1 MSGERICLIPYATG
15 NNSTNSNQP
24 KLQLHLSQL
33 RLGDHK
39 TCWEVNTLN
48 ELTEWQIN
56 LFLQFD
62 ENQPDNVKSGDVVR
76 LFHAGRD
83 CFYEFYD

>member
-1 MSGERICLIPYATG
+1 MSGERICLIPYTTG
-15 NNSTNSNQP
+15 ANNTNTNQP

-33 RLGDHK
+33 QLSDHR
-39 TCWEVNTLN
+39 TAWEVNCLN

-62 ENQPDNVKSGDVVR
+62 ENQPSK
-76 LFHAGRD
+76 
-83 CFYEFYD
+83 